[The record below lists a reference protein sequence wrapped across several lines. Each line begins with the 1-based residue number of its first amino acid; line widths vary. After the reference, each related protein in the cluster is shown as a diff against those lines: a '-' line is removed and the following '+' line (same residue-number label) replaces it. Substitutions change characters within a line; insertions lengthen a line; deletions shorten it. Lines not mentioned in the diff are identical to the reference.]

1 MQMSQILINKIV
13 ILSEPNSSPHGK
25 RHYRFNDVIN
35 HLGYY
40 WKESTEF
47 VIAQPYFKNTILRTY
62 IEQCPDKNLDQVNPN
77 KLQLLCDIIQSKI
90 QTEVYRLPMKN
101 ELVIHLRIGDVVVF
115 DWFLQ
120 KDYTRII
127 QNFIDAHQIKK
138 VTFCAAFH
146 YGNNTTQGLWMYSDK
161 KHCAN
166 VTKLTELFENVLREF
181 PHVDFDVKSSANVDD
196 DFIYMVMARHFVE
209 DNGGFSQLI
218 RELRECM

>member
-1 MQMSQILINKIV
+1 
-13 ILSEPNSSPHGK
+13 
-25 RHYRFNDVIN
+25 
-35 HLGYY
+35 
-40 WKESTEF
+40 
-47 VIAQPYFKNTILRTY
+47 
-62 IEQCPDKNLDQVNPN
+62 
-77 KLQLLCDIIQSKI
+77 
-90 QTEVYRLPMKN
+90 MKN

-127 QNFIDAHQIKK
+127 QNFIDAQQIKK

-146 YGNNTTQGLWMYSDK
+146 YGNNTTQGLWMYSDE

-181 PHVDFDVKSSANVDD
+181 PRLDFDVKSSVNIDD